1 MGGKLAACLLAAE
14 SVEGLVDAKLINTGF
29 VDLYHTQ
36 QSALLLVCHEDK
48 LAWQVC
54 RSALA

>member
-1 MGGKLAACLLAAE
+1 M
-14 SVEGLVDAKLINTGF
+14 AKPTSTGF